1 MITLEDYI
9 KDKNNKLTK
18 AFFEL
23 YSQQIDDNKGK
34 KIKDVARFIDTD
46 IDSNYKLELSW
57 AYKWSIIYKE
67 SGARCCEVQGLELY
81 QLGELLMHFTE
92 CVIEDYD
99 FELMNQI

>member
-23 YSQQIDDNKGK
+23 YPQQMANKGK
-34 KIKDVARFIDTD
+34 KIKDVARFIATD

-67 SGARCCEVQGLELY
+67 SGARCCEVQGLDLNA
-81 QLGELLMHFTE
+81 LAELLMHFTE
-92 CVIEDYD
+92 YVIEDYD

>member
-1 MITLEDYI
+1 MMTLEDYI

-23 YSQQIDDNKGK
+23 YPQQMAHKGK
-34 KIKDVARFIDTD
+34 KIKDVDRFIATD
-46 IDSNYKLELSW
+46 IDSNYKLVLSW

-67 SGARCCEVQGLELY
+67 SGARCCEVQGLELNV
-81 QLGELLMHFTE
+81 LAELLMHFTE
-92 CVIEDYD
+92 CIIEDYD